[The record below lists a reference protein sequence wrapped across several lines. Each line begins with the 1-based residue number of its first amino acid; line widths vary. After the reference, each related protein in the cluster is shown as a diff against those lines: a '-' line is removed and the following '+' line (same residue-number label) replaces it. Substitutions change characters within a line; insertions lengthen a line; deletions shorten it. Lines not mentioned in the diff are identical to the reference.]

1 MRHLCT
7 AIATSAALLAASAS
21 PDHAGAQ
28 GVTPPPL
35 GYEPLPYAYGSP
47 PGFGPRLE
55 YGLPPPGYVPP
66 PHAYGLPPGY
76 GPPQYDRP
84 PPAYVPPPHTY
95 GSPPGSGPPP
105 LGYELPPYAYGPPPQ
120 YRPPAEYARPPRAHE
135 SSPNA
140 IPHMP
145 PRPDARRVI

>member
-28 GVTPPPL
+28 GVTPPPP

-66 PHAYGLPPGY
+66 PHA
-76 GPPQYDRP
+76 
-84 PPAYVPPPHTY
+84 Y